1 MQNFLLEI
9 GTEEIPASFLPP
21 AAEALERDVTGWLK
35 DNRVTFGASRVAYT
49 PRRLAVM
56 VADVAEQ
63 QEAQTVELQ
72 GPPKKAAFD
81 AEGKPTKTAFGFAK
95 THGKEVADLVVKT
108 TPKGEYMFV
117 TKTIPAQPVIPLL
130 AVALPA
136 IIAKLPFPKNMRW
149 APGNF
154 RFARPIRWLVA
165 LLGKEVIPF
174 IVEDVASG
182 NTTCGPRQS
191 AADSQQ
197 PTADGLLPTAYRLPL
212 GTAGDYEA
220 VLERAGI
227 LVDPKKRREAIA
239 NALQNLLAGK
249 GELIP
254 DEELLD
260 ETAGIVETPK
270 AVLCDFLADYLSLP
284 PIVIV
289 TALKKHQRCFAVRS
303 QSGALL
309 PRFVAVT
316 NTPGCDEQQV
326 RGWYE
331 KAAESR
337 LKDARF
343 FIEEDR
349 KVGLDGFLH
358 QEEQVTWIEGLGT
371 LKDKTARLVKLCE
384 ELAASVNAGGARE
397 IPSVT
402 PQAHPTFVTTSSGPT
417 RVDVEALRRAALLCK
432 ADLLSNMVREKEYTS
447 LQGVMGGIY
456 ARMLGDSETTSQA
469 ISDHYAPRSIGD
481 PLPATLAG
489 KLLSI
494 ADRLDNLCAAFVSG
508 SIPTGSADPFALR
521 RQTAGVLLIVLELG
535 SRFDLRALLGRA
547 LELLAKP
554 YDAKLLDQLCAF
566 VRERLSLLLAEQG
579 VKYDIANA
587 VLEVA
592 WQDPVDARKRCQALA
607 QFRST
612 EEFEK
617 LIIGQKRVV
626 NILKGV
632 DARLAVDEKMLQD
645 KAEEALFDAARALDP
660 KLAEAIRGQDYAR
673 AFELLLSLRAVT
685 DTFFDDVMVMCDDQE
700 LSANRLA
707 LLAYVKSLFRR
718 VADLSQIVVEGK
730 S

>member
-21 AAEALERDVTGWLK
+21 AAEALERDVTGWFK

-63 QEAQTVELQ
+63 QEAKTVEL
-72 GPPKKAAFD
+72 
-81 AEGKPTKTAFGFAK
+81 
-95 THGKEVADLVVKT
+95 KEVGDLVVKT
-108 TPKGEYMFV
+108 TPKGEYVFV

-149 APGNF
+149 AAGNF

-165 LLGKEVIPF
+165 LLGSEVIPF
-174 IVEDVASG
+174 SVEDVASG
-182 NTTCGPRQS
+182 NATCGPRLMPG
-191 AADSQQ
+191 A
-197 PTADGLLPTAYRLPL
+197 
-212 GTAGDYEA
+212 GTKAQGPDIVIPAAGDYEA

-270 AVLCDFLADYLSLP
+270 AMLCDFLADYLSLP

-349 KVGLDGFLH
+349 KIGLDGFLH
-358 QEEQVTWIEGLGT
+358 LEEQVTWIEGLGT

-384 ELAASVNAGGARE
+384 ELAASVNAGGAKE
-397 IPSVT
+397 TPSVT
-402 PQAHPTFVTTSSGPT
+402 PQAYPTFVTTSSGPT
-417 RVDVEALRRAALLCK
+417 RVDVEALRRAARLCK
-432 ADLLSNMVREKEYTS
+432 ADLLSNVVREKEYTS

-456 ARMLGDSETTSQA
+456 ARMLGESETTSQA

-481 PLPATLAG
+481 PLPATVAG

-494 ADRLDNLCAAFVSG
+494 ADKLDNLCAAFVTD

-521 RQTAGVLLIVLELG
+521 RQTAGALLIVLELG
-535 SRFDLRALLGRA
+535 SRFDLRALLGRT
-547 LELLAKP
+547 LELLGDNP
-554 YDAKLLDQLCAF
+554 PISLPEIRGLSLAKLLDQLCAF

-579 VKYDIANA
+579 VKYDVANA

-592 WQDPVDARKRCQALA
+592 WQDPADARKRCQALA

-626 NILKGV
+626 NILKGI
-632 DARLAVDEKMLQD
+632 DARLAVNEKMLQD

-685 DTFFDDVMVMCDDQE
+685 DTFFDDVMVMCDDLD

-730 S
+730 